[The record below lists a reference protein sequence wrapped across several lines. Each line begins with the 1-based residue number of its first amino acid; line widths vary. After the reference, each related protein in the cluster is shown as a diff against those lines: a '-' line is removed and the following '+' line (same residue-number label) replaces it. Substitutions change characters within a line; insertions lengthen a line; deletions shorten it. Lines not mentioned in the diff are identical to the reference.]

1 MSVLKKKILFL
12 VVDGL
17 GDRPSAILNDLT
29 PLEYAETPTLNSLAT
44 QGICGLHTTIAPGIP
59 PGSDT
64 AHLALFGYNPHKFY
78 TGRGVF
84 EAAGL
89 GISLQ
94 PGDIAFRTNYAT
106 IRDEIVVDRR
116 AGRIRDDKGELAKLI
131 DGLHIDGAQALFKH
145 SVEHRGC
152 LVLRGK
158 NLSHLVTSNDP
169 KREGN
174 PPPEIT
180 AKEEGA
186 EETAK
191 VLRKLIAKVEKTFR
205 EHPFNKKRQTQG
217 KFPANTLLV
226 RGASSAVQFPSF
238 EEKFALKGAVCIA
251 GGALYKGASA
261 LVGMKVLDVPG
272 ATGRVDSDLSAK
284 IKASLKALEEND
296 FVFLH
301 FKGADNEGHDGNF
314 LEKVA
319 YLEKADKALE
329 PVIDRGDL
337 VFALTGDHSTPCG
350 VRDHSADPSPLMIVS
365 SDCLRDSVK
374 EFGERSVI
382 TGGLGHIRGVDV
394 MPIIMGIANRTKKF
408 GA

>member
-1 MSVLKKKILFL
+1 MFVLKKKILFL
-12 VVDGL
+12 IVDGL

-29 PLEYAETPTLNSLAT
+29 PLEYAETPTLNALAAR
-44 QGICGLHTTIAPGIP
+44 GICGLHTTIAPGIP

-64 AHLALFGYNPHKFY
+64 AHLALFGYNPHKYY

-89 GISLQ
+89 GIPLQ

-106 IRDEIVVDRR
+106 IEDGIIVDRR
-116 AGRIRDDKGELAKLI
+116 AGRIRDDKDELARLV
-131 DGLHIDGAQALFKH
+131 DGLHIDGIQAIFKH

-152 LVLRGK
+152 LVLRGDS
-158 NLSHLVTSNDP
+158 LSHQITSNDP

-174 PPPEIT
+174 PPPEIA
-180 AKEEGA
+180 AKEKSA
-186 EETAK
+186 EASAQ
-191 VLRKLIAKVEKTFR
+191 VLRKLIAKVEER
-205 EHPFNKKRQTQG
+205 LQDHPLNKQRQALG
-217 KFPANTLLV
+217 KLPANTLLV
-226 RGASSAVQFPSF
+226 RGASSAVQLPNF
-238 EEKFALKGAVCIA
+238 EERFALKGAVCVA
-251 GGALYKGASA
+251 GFALYKGAAA
-261 LVGMKVLDVPG
+261 LVGMKVLYVPG
-272 ATGRVDSDLSAK
+272 ATGRVDSDLNAK
-284 IKASLKALEEND
+284 IKASFEALEENN

-314 LEKVA
+314 LEKAA

-329 PVIDRGDL
+329 PVLGRDDL

-350 VRDHSADPSPLMIVS
+350 IRDHSADPNPLMAVS

-382 TGGLGHIRGVDV
+382 AGGLGHIRGVDV
-394 MPIIMGIANRTKKF
+394 MPIIMGLANRTKKF